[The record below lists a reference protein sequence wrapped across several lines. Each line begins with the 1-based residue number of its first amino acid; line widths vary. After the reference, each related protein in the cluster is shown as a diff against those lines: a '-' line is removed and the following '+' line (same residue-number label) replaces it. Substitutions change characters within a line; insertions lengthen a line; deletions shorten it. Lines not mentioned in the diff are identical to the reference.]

1 MVLMVMTQCLAC
13 PCAALASTLFSSA
26 AVHQHGFA
34 VQVAQLQ
41 DATAVDFAFGAAV
54 IDVAAVAADCLG
66 FVVAAA
72 AAVDIDTAA
81 DADTDTDVFDSTD
94 APTTVISA

>member
-13 PCAALASTLFSSA
+13 PCAALASPLFSSA
-26 AVHQHGFA
+26 AVHQHCFA

-41 DATAVDFAFGAAV
+41 DATAVDFGFGAGA
-54 IDVAAVAADCLG
+54 
-66 FVVAAA
+66 
-72 AAVDIDTAA
+72 AA

>member
-1 MVLMVMTQCLAC
+1 MVLMVMTQCLGC

-41 DATAVDFAFGAAV
+41 NATAVDFAFGAAV

-66 FVVAAA
+66 FVVAA